1 LINKP
6 TYLHLSTHGSFD
18 WSNILESGL
27 DLSKGQRLTLG
38 NLLSEPDKLI
48 GSRLVV
54 LSACE
59 TGLVDLE
66 VPAESL
72 GLPAAFMQ
80 AGTPGIISTLWTVD
94 EISTMFLMGKFYELH
109 LGELQIEP
117 PRALALAQEWL
128 RTATYQTLRD
138 WLSPMVIM
146 MKKTK
151 SPQFSKTFSELEKLR
166 SMIKHQLTNQP
177 YQELYYWAGF
187 VYSGA

>member
-1 LINKP
+1 M
-6 TYLHLSTHGSFD
+6 D

-38 NLLSEPDKLI
+38 NLLSEPDKFV

-109 LGELQIEP
+109 LGELQLEP

-138 WLSPMVIM
+138 WLSPIVTTTMVTM
-146 MKKTK
+146 ADKTN
-151 SPQFSKTFSELEKLR
+151 SPQITKMVSALKYFRE
-166 SMIKHQLTNQP
+166 MTNRQATTRP

-187 VYSGA
+187 VYSGV